1 MDLPSTGPLEILS
14 ALYNFFCR
22 SLIKSLHFLRID
34 KAIIKKRCTYRQTV
48 IQWSSFLTLIFLLL
62 LAGCQSTG
70 PSEKTLTL
78 SSTEKQVPEQIDF
91 TFHVKPILSDR
102 CFKCHGPDK
111 NAIEAGLSLHTAE
124 GAYTALGERLDH
136 FAIVPFEPEK
146 STLVHRIYSED
157 ASEMMPPPES
167 NLVLSSYEKEI
178 LKRWVA
184 QGAEYKTHW
193 AFDPPVKP
201 EIPKL
206 DPSWGSTPI
215 DAFISKKW
223 KEVELSASPEA
234 EKSLLLRR
242 LTLDLT
248 GLPPSPEALNA
259 FIADDSPEAYTKV
272 VDRLLASTDHA
283 EHMAAEWMSI
293 ARYADT
299 HGYQDDFERIM
310 WPWRDWV
317 IHAFQKNMPYDEF
330 VTYQLAGDL
339 IPDATKEQ
347 ILATGFNRN
356 HKITYEGGVIPEEYR
371 VEYVED
377 RTNTFSTAFLGLT
390 MECARCHDHKYDPIS
405 QEEHFELFSFFNNL
419 DEKGLVSDKNEI
431 PAPYLSLTREDIE
444 GVLSFVNA
452 PEKASDQKSKT
463 IDVMVMNDMPEPRAT
478 FILNRG
484 AYNQP
489 TEQVFPATPERVL
502 PFSEDL
508 PKNRLGLAK
517 WLFDEK
523 NPLTARV
530 AVNRIWQRFFGVG
543 LVATSDDFGNQGSL
557 PTHPELLDYLAIS
570 FREQGWD
577 FNAMISQIV
586 HSDTY
591 KQSSKLTPEKL
602 EIDPENKWLSRAPR
616 LRLSAEVIRDQALAV
631 SGLLVKEV
639 GGPSVKPYQPEGIWE
654 ETTGGGGG
662 STARYVQGTGAELYR
677 KSLYTFWKR
686 TVPPPSM
693 LSFDAST
700 RDLCTV
706 KTPQTNTPL
715 QALVLLNDPQIIEAA
730 RGLAQQSLQK
740 NHTLE
745 EQLEYLYIATTG
757 TLPDQSNRT
766 QLEALYTSMLDKVT
780 GKEVDTESYLK
791 IGQAEVDNAMHNPG
805 FTALALTAHTLLNLD
820 QTITRS

>member
-1 MDLPSTGPLEILS
+1 MGVAAIVCSLVVLS
-14 ALYNFFCR
+14 
-22 SLIKSLHFLRID
+22 
-34 KAIIKKRCTYRQTV
+34 
-48 IQWSSFLTLIFLLL
+48 
-62 LAGCQSTG
+62 CQSTG

-78 SSTEKQVPEQIDF
+78 SKTEQPLPEQIDF

-124 GAYTALGERLDH
+124 GAYTALGEHLDR
-136 FAIVPFEPEK
+136 FAIVPFEPSK
-146 STLVHRIYSED
+146 STLVSRIFSED
-157 ASEMMPPPES
+157 AAEMMPPPES
-167 NLVLSSYEKEI
+167 NLALNAYEKEV
-178 LKRWVA
+178 LKRWVE

-201 EIPKL
+201 EIPQL
-206 DPSWGSTPI
+206 DASWGATPI
-215 DAFISKKW
+215 DAFVSQKW
-223 KEVELSASPEA
+223 KEVGLSASPEA
-234 EKSLLLRR
+234 EKAQLLRR
-242 LTLDLT
+242 VTLDLT
-248 GLPPSPEALNA
+248 GLPPSPEALNN
-259 FIADDSPEAYTKV
+259 FLADDSPEAYTKV
-272 VDRLLASTDHA
+272 VNRLLASVDHA

-317 IHAFQKNMPYDEF
+317 IHAFQENMPYDKF

-339 IPDATKEQ
+339 IPNATKEQ

-356 HKITYEGGVIPEEYR
+356 HKITHEGGVIPEEYR

-431 PAPYLSLTREDIE
+431 PAPYLSLTQEDID
-444 GVLSFVNA
+444 GVLAFVNA
-452 PEKASDQKSKT
+452 PENTADQKAKT
-463 IDVMVMNDMPEPRAT
+463 IDVMVMKDMSAPRDT
-478 FILNRG
+478 YILNRG
-484 AYNQP
+484 VYNQP
-489 TEQVFPATPERVL
+489 TEKVSPGTPDRVL
-502 PFSEDL
+502 EFSDEL
-508 PKNRLGLAK
+508 PKNRLGLAQ

-530 AVNRIWQRFFGVG
+530 AVNRLWQRFFGVG

-557 PTHPELLDYLAIS
+557 PTHPELLDYLAIT
-570 FREQGWD
+570 FREKAWD
-577 FNAMISQIV
+577 TNALISLIV

-616 LRLSAEVIRDQALAV
+616 LRLSAEVIRDQALAM

-639 GGPSVKPYQPEGIWE
+639 GGPSVKPYQPDGLWK

-662 STARYVQGTGAELYR
+662 STARYVQGSGSELYR

-693 LSFDAST
+693 LSFDASS

-730 RGLAQQSLQK
+730 RGLAQQSLKK
-740 NHTLE
+740 NNTLQD
-745 EQLEYLYIATTG
+745 QLAYLYMATTG
-757 TLPDQSNRT
+757 SLPDQSNQA
-766 QLEALYTSMLDKVT
+766 QLEDLYSEMLDQVVRE
-780 GKEVDTESYLK
+780 EVDSEAYLTIGNAVVESSM
-791 IGQAEVDNAMHNPG
+791 QSES